1 MLDRNDP
8 EYLRERQYR
17 DAANLNARIALHE
30 RFSTNTRDIHRW
42 IFDHLLAALPA
53 EARLVEAGC
62 GPADLWR
69 KNLDRLP
76 SGWRVMLTDFSPGM
90 LDAAKAALI
99 GHDDQFTVELADVQ
113 ALPFAD
119 GAFDAELAN
128 FMLYHV
134 PDRPRAI
141 GELARVLAPGGR
153 LFAATNGERHM
164 AELDAL
170 LAPYMAE
177 LSGRPTGAAGA
188 TGGERSSFGLTLA
201 FSLQNGAGQL
211 APFFAGVTLEPWPDA
226 LIVTEAEPLIA
237 YMRSMAAGMALPPE
251 LEAGVEAEI
260 RERIARDGAIRI
272 GKESGL
278 FTATKATTTLP
289 STPHAVAPA

>member
-1 MLDRNDP
+1 MMLDRNDP
-8 EYLRERQYR
+8 EYLREQQYR
-17 DAANLNARIALHE
+17 DAGNLNARIALHE
-30 RFSTNTRDIHRW
+30 RFSTNTGDIHRW

-53 EARLVEAGC
+53 EARLVEVGC

-76 SGWRVMLTDFSPGM
+76 AGWSVMLTDFSPGM
-90 LDAAKAALI
+90 LDAAKAALS
-99 GHDDQFTVELADVQ
+99 GHEDQFTVEQADVQ

-119 GAFDAELAN
+119 GAFDAALAN

-134 PDRPRAI
+134 PDRPQAI

-170 LAPYMAE
+170 LAPHVAE
-177 LSGRPTGAAGA
+177 LA
-188 TGGERSSFGLTLA
+188 GGEQSSFGLTLA
-201 FSLQNGAGQL
+201 FSLRNGAAQL
-211 APFFAGVTLEPWPDA
+211 APFFADVALDRWPDA
-226 LIVTEAEPLIA
+226 LAVTEAEPLIA
-237 YMRSMAAGMALPPE
+237 YVRSMAAGMALPPA

-260 RERIARDGAIRI
+260 RARIARDGAIRI

-289 STPHAVAPA
+289 STPHAAAPA

>member
-1 MLDRNDP
+1 MMPDRNDP

-17 DAANLNARIALHE
+17 DAGNLNARIALHE
-30 RFSTNTRDIHRW
+30 RFSTNRGDMHRW

-53 EARLVEAGC
+53 EARIVEAGC

-69 KNLDRLP
+69 KNLDRL
-76 SGWRVMLTDFSPGM
+76 SGGWSVMLTDFSPGM

-99 GHDDQFTVELADVQ
+99 GHEDQFTVELADVQ

-119 GAFDAELAN
+119 GAFDAAVAN

-134 PDRPRAI
+134 PDRPQAI

-164 AELDAL
+164 AELHAL
-170 LAPYMAE
+170 LAPFVAE
-177 LSGRPTGAAGA
+177 LPAETRPQTPADAA
-188 TGGERSSFGLTLA
+188 LD
-201 FSLQNGAGQL
+201 FSLQNGAAQL
-211 APFFAGVTLEPWPDA
+211 APFFADVALDLWPDT
-226 LIVTEAEPLIA
+226 LVVTEAEPLIA
-237 YMRSMAAGMALPPE
+237 YVRSMAAGMALPPE
-251 LEAGVEAEI
+251 LMARVEADI

-278 FTATKATTTLP
+278 FTATTATTTVP
-289 STPHAVAPA
+289 STPHSVAPA